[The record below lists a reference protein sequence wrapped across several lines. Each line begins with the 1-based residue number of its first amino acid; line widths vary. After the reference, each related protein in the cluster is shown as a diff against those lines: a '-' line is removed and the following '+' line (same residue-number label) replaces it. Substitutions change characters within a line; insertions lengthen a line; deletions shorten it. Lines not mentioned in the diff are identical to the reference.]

1 MSAGSAGSASPDHAA
16 GAHRRWWVV
25 GLWVLVVPLVVAVL
39 LSLGL
44 LTAALQHQPQV
55 QSAQDVG
62 PEDVGRAVS
71 LLRTHDPRQARPGQV
86 STALLSQR
94 DLDVLLGH
102 GLHRWLDAQGS
113 VTLEPARATLRL
125 STRGPAHPLGDW
137 LGRWLNLELVLAE
150 TGGLPQLDSL
160 RLGHLRLPAWL
171 AEWAAPRLA
180 ARWGLA
186 REWQLAGEVVRRVH
200 FQRDT
205 LLVTYAWQ
213 GDSVNRLV
221 DGLLTPA
228 ELARLRPYSDL
239 LVRLAAQSGPD
250 WRLPV
255 VQLMRPM
262 FDLARQRSGAGTSGD
277 TNINRS
283 INSDTAAAENRA
295 ALLALTLYAN
305 GRWLGHVS
313 ATARSWPRPRPLQLL
328 LAGRGDFTLHFLISA
343 LLAAEGTTPLSRA
356 VGIYKEI
363 ADSRG
368 GSGFSFNDIAA
379 DRAGTRF
386 GERAVR
392 EPGALQALVAR
403 GVSDADLMPRF
414 DDLPEFMAEPEFLRR
429 FGGVGAPAY
438 NQMIAEI
445 DRRVDGLAFTR

>member
-1 MSAGSAGSASPDHAA
+1 MSTAGTGHR
-16 GAHRRWWVV
+16 RRWWPAVLVALLLPVLLTV
-25 GLWVLVVPLVVAVL
+25 GLLA
-39 LSLGL
+39 
-44 LTAALQHQPQV
+44 AALQQQAQV
-55 QSAQDVG
+55 PPAKDVG
-62 PEDVGRAVS
+62 PDDVARAVS

-86 STALLSQR
+86 STALLRQR

-102 GLHRWLDAQGS
+102 GLQRWLAAQGS
-113 VTLEPARATLRL
+113 VTLEPARATLRM
-125 STRGPAHPLGDW
+125 STRSPAHPLTDW
-137 LGRWLNLELVLAE
+137 LGRWLNLELVLVE

-171 AEWAAPRLA
+171 AAWAAPRAA
-180 ARWGLA
+180 ARLGLA

-200 FQRDT
+200 FHRDT

-213 GDSVNRLV
+213 GDSVSRLV

-239 LVRLAAQSGPD
+239 LVSLAAQSGPD
-250 WRLPV
+250 WRLPL
-255 VQLMRPM
+255 VQLMGPM
-262 FDLARQRSGAGTSGD
+262 FDLARQRSAGTED
-277 TNINRS
+277 
-283 INSDTAAAENRA
+283 AAAENRA
-295 ALLALTLYAN
+295 ALVALTLYAN

-313 ATARSWPRPRPLQLL
+313 ATARNWPRPRPLQVL
-328 LAGRGDFTLHFLISA
+328 LAGRGDFSLHFLVSA

-392 EPGALQALVAR
+392 DPAALQALVAR

-445 DRRVDGLAFTR
+445 DRRVDGLKFTR